1 MARGQC
7 ERRSGQLAEQSL
19 TRSGQT
25 CIVTKACHL
34 LVFLSPAKLNIQSQ
48 EDAKELCT

>member
-1 MARGQC
+1 MARGQH

-19 TRSGQT
+19 TRSGQC

-34 LVFLSPAKLNIQSQ
+34 HVLSSPANLNTQSQ
-48 EDAKELCT
+48 E